1 MTLHMADPTAAAF
14 YLRYLLE
21 GGTAMGAQAA
31 ALAPLATLD
40 GGAQRVDC
48 RALDAALQS
57 LTQHLPADCSLELG
71 ERVTP
76 KALDILA
83 LASMSCATLEDAL
96 GLLCQFET
104 YRLGA
109 FRCELLHEDGQLAV
123 VLSPLLEDLS
133 TTTLQVETA
142 FAGWVTVGRWL
153 TQAHQNPL
161 AVEFTHAQRL
171 PDARYEQTFRCP
183 VRFGAARNAVLVSP
197 AQWSLPLATSNATV
211 SQLTRAQLQSTVTD
225 YLQGDTWRTAVRQQV
240 LELLPQG
247 EPALEQVAQRLAV
260 SAEEVARRL
269 RGQGLAFSELLD
281 SERKRLASLYVQ
293 SAQHALA
300 EVAQLLGYSE
310 QSAFNRAFRRWYGV
324 APGEYRRS
332 AGSSAS
338 ERSPRSNS

>member
-1 MTLHMADPTAAAF
+1 MTDPTAAAF

-21 GGTAMGAQAA
+21 GGAALGAQAT
-31 ALAPLATLD
+31 ALAPLAALD
-40 GGAQRVDC
+40 QGVERVNC
-48 RALDAALQS
+48 RALDRALQA
-57 LTQHLPADCSLELG
+57 LAQNLPADSSLELG

-83 LASMSCATLEDAL
+83 LASMSCATLEEAL

-109 FRCELLHEDGQLAV
+109 FRCELRHEGAQLAV
-123 VLSPLLEDLS
+123 VLSPLLDDLE
-133 TTTLQVETA
+133 THALQVETA

-161 AVEFTHAQRL
+161 AVEFSHAQRL

-183 VRFGAARNAVLVSP
+183 VRFGAERNAVLVSP
-197 AQWSLPLATSNATV
+197 SQWALPLATSNATV
-211 SQLTRAQLQSTVTD
+211 SQLTRAQLQATVTD

-247 EPALEQVAQRLAV
+247 EPALEQVAQRLAM
-260 SAEEVARRL
+260 STDEVARRL
-269 RGQGLAFSELLD
+269 RAQGLAFSDLLD
-281 SERKRLASLYVQ
+281 GERKRLASLYVQ

-332 AGSSAS
+332 TDRVPSDGAS
-338 ERSPRSNS
+338 RR

>member
-1 MTLHMADPTAAAF
+1 MAEPTAAAF
-14 YLRYLLE
+14 YLRYLME
-21 GGTAMGAQAA
+21 GAAALGAQASGLA
-31 ALAPLATLD
+31 ALAALD
-40 GGAQRVDC
+40 GDAQRVDC
-48 RALDAALQS
+48 RALDAALQA
-57 LTQHLPADCSLELG
+57 LTLHLPADCTLELG

-83 LASMSCATLEDAL
+83 LASMSCATLEEAL

-109 FRCELLHEDGQLAV
+109 FRCELLHEGAHLAV
-123 VLSPLLEDLS
+123 VLSPLLDDLS
-133 TTTLQVETA
+133 TTALQVETA

-161 AVEFTHAQRL
+161 GVEFSHAQRL
-171 PDARYEQTFRCP
+171 PETRYEQTFRCP

-197 AQWSLPLATSNATV
+197 AQWALPLATSNATV
-211 SQLTRAQLQSTVTD
+211 SRLTREQLQATVTD

-240 LELLPQG
+240 LELLPHG
-247 EPALEQVAQRLAV
+247 EPTLEQVAQHLAV
-260 SAEEVARRL
+260 SVDEVARRL
-269 RGQGLAFSELLD
+269 RGQGLGFGELLD
-281 SERKRLASLYVQ
+281 GERKRLASLYVQ

-300 EVAQLLGYSE
+300 DVAQLLGYSE

-332 AGSSAS
+332 TDSV
-338 ERSPRSNS
+338 PSNGVSRR